1 MTTKYTTG
9 PRSLPCGPLGE
20 IEKRIED
27 FVYNLYFSHVFD
39 EAVKSHQQLQDEY
52 IEALLDQDE
61 EKMRAI
67 NRELTVVES
76 AFEVTANMIDAVEEV
91 YS

>member
-1 MTTKYTTG
+1 MTTKYTPD
-9 PRSLPCGPLGE
+9 PRKLSIGPLSE

-27 FVYNLYFSHVFD
+27 FVYNLYFSYVFD
-39 EAVKSHQQLQDEY
+39 ETVKSHQQLQDDY
-52 IEALLDQDE
+52 IEAFLDQDD

-67 NRELTVVES
+67 NRELGVVEA

>member
-1 MTTKYTTG
+1 MKKKIYL
-9 PRSLPCGPLGE
+9 LPTRLHGGPLANA
-20 IEKRIED
+20 EKRLED
-27 FVYNLYFSHVFD
+27 FSYNFYFSYVFD
-39 EAVKSHQQLQDEY
+39 ESVKAHQKLQDEY
-52 IEALLDQDE
+52 VKAFLDQDD

-67 NRELTVVES
+67 NRELGVVEA

>member
-1 MTTKYTTG
+1 MTMKYTPD
-9 PRSLPCGPLGE
+9 PRRLPNGPLSD
-20 IEKRIED
+20 IEKRAED
-27 FVYNLYFSHVFD
+27 FVYNLYFSYVFD
-39 EAVKSHQQLQDEY
+39 EAVKSHQQLQDDY
-52 IEALLDQDE
+52 LEAFLDQDD

-76 AFEVTANMIDAVEEV
+76 AFEVTANMIDTVEEV

>member
-1 MTTKYTTG
+1 MTTKYTPD
-9 PRSLPCGPLGE
+9 PRSLSCGPLGE

-27 FVYNLYFSHVFD
+27 FVYNLYFSYAFT
-39 EAVKSHQQLQDEY
+39 ETVKSHQQLQDDY
-52 IEALLDQDE
+52 IEAFLDQDD

-67 NRELTVVES
+67 NRELVVVES
-76 AFEVTANMIDAVEEV
+76 AFEVTANMIDAAEAG